1 MAGGVG
7 RRCVGTGLLWSVC
20 RGSRGSGVWKER
32 GKQSLCGSH
41 LCAFKA
47 QHLSGPGTP
56 MFVGEAEL
64 DGGQGAR
71 TGPPGGHPHRM
82 LSITNVVVKRKEGN
96 ELSLSPS

>member
-1 MAGGVG
+1 
-7 RRCVGTGLLWSVC
+7 
-20 RGSRGSGVWKER
+20 
-32 GKQSLCGSH
+32 
-41 LCAFKA
+41 
-47 QHLSGPGTP
+47 